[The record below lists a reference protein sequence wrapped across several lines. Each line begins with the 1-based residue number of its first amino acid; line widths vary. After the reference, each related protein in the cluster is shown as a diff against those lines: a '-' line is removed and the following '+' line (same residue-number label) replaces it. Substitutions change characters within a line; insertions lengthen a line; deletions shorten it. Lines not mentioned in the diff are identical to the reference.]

1 MFDMGYMQMIDFLFI
16 AHGERSNLIAFN
28 EIKGHWTYPKKG
40 FIQWKNDE
48 LNLKTNLESLL
59 GKKRK

>member
-1 MFDMGYMQMIDFLFI
+1 MGYMQMIDFLFI

-48 LNLKTNLESLL
+48 SES
-59 GKKRK
+59 